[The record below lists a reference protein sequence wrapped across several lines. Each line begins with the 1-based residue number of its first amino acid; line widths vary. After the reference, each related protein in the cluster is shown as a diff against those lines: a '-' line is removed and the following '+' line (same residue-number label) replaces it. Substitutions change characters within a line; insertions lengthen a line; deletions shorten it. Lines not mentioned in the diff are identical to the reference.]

1 MDTYIV
7 AIVLIVAVMV
17 YKLVNETV
25 TQVTKERTKR
35 VKEERKILELK
46 VELERL
52 KHQPPVDEPAA
63 PLQEVEQGKDQRDGD
78 QTQEGRNAHH
88 DRGRAAIALSLQG
101 EENH

>member
-17 YKLVNETV
+17 YNLVNETV
-25 TQVTKERTKR
+25 TRVTKERTKR

-63 PLQEVEQGKDQRDGD
+63 SLQEVEQGKDQRDGD
-78 QTQEGRNAHH
+78 QTQEG
-88 DRGRAAIALSLQG
+88 
-101 EENH
+101 

>member
-25 TQVTKERTKR
+25 TRVTKERTKR

-52 KHQPPVDEPAA
+52 KHQPPVDESAA
-63 PLQEVEQGKDQRDGD
+63 PLQEVEQGKDERDSD
-78 QTQEGRNAHH
+78 QTQEG
-88 DRGRAAIALSLQG
+88 
-101 EENH
+101 

>member
-25 TQVTKERTKR
+25 TRVTKERTKR
-35 VKEERKILELK
+35 VKEERKILELN

-63 PLQEVEQGKDQRDGD
+63 PLQEVEHARPLVG
-78 QTQEGRNAHH
+78 
-88 DRGRAAIALSLQG
+88 ALPVHPPVAGASAVPVPHLVPVSYVLL
-101 EENH
+101 

>member
-25 TQVTKERTKR
+25 TRVTKERTKR
-35 VKEERKILELK
+35 VKEERKILELR

-78 QTQEGRNAHH
+78 QTQEG
-88 DRGRAAIALSLQG
+88 
-101 EENH
+101 

>member
-25 TQVTKERTKR
+25 TRVTKERTKR

-52 KHQPPVDEPAA
+52 KHQPLVDEPAA
-63 PLQEVEQGKDQRDGD
+63 SLQEVEQGKDQRDGD
-78 QTQEGRNAHH
+78 QTQEG
-88 DRGRAAIALSLQG
+88 
-101 EENH
+101 

>member
-25 TQVTKERTKR
+25 TRVTKERTKR

-52 KHQPPVDEPAA
+52 KHQPPVDEPTA
-63 PLQEVEQGKDQRDGD
+63 PLQEVEQGKDERDSD
-78 QTQEGRNAHH
+78 QTQEG
-88 DRGRAAIALSLQG
+88 
-101 EENH
+101 

>member
-7 AIVLIVAVMV
+7 AIVLIVSVMV

-25 TQVTKERTKR
+25 TRVTKERTKR

-52 KHQPPVDEPAA
+52 KHQPSP
-63 PLQEVEQGKDQRDGD
+63 
-78 QTQEGRNAHH
+78 
-88 DRGRAAIALSLQG
+88 
-101 EENH
+101 